1 LARNAVWRRNFGF
14 KEYMMII
21 TPLLQLAADKKASDL
36 FFSAGA
42 PINIKIDGV
51 AMPVNAQ
58 SLDGDTIKRIAYEMM
73 TEQQITEFELHMEM
87 NFSFRV
93 PSIGN
98 FRVNIFRQR
107 GDMAMVI
114 RYVRGQIQNVEDL
127 NLPTILKELIMD
139 KRGLVLVVGATGS
152 GKSST
157 LAAMIEYRNSTKSG
171 HILTI
176 EDPIEY
182 IFKHNKSIVN
192 QREVGTD
199 TVDYGSALVSAMR
212 EAPDVLMIGEIRD
225 RDTLKHAL
233 IFAQTGHLCLSTLHA
248 NNSYHALNRIVNFF
262 PYDARQS
269 VLSDLSMCLRAVIS
283 QRLIRNSEGKLV
295 PAVEVML
302 NSSLIADLIK
312 NDEIDKIRD
321 AMEQSVSPG
330 SQTFEQALYKLFK
343 AGKITKEEAL
353 RNADSASNLSS
364 LIDYSQ
370 NTSKMKAFDPSNTQ
384 PPSVDAAATAA
395 SSGKF
400 DGIKL
405 NLE

>member
-1 LARNAVWRRNFGF
+1 ML
-14 KEYMMII
+14 I
-21 TPLLQLAADKKASDL
+21 TPLLQLAADKQASDL
-36 FFSAGA
+36 FFSVGA

-51 AMPVNAQ
+51 AVPVNAQ
-58 SLDGDTIKRIAYEMM
+58 QMDAEAIKRIAYEMM
-73 TEQQITEFELHMEM
+73 SAEQIKEFERNMEM
-87 NFSFRV
+87 NFSFRE
-93 PSIGN
+93 PKIGN

-107 GDMAMVI
+107 GDIAIVI
-114 RYVRGQIQNVEDL
+114 RYVRGQILNVEDL
-127 NLPTILKELIMD
+127 HLPVVLKELIME
-139 KRGLVLVVGATGS
+139 KRGLILVVGATGS

-157 LAAMIEYRNSTKSG
+157 LAAMIEYRNQAKSG

-182 IFKHNKSIVN
+182 LFKHSKSIVN

-199 TVDYGSALVSAMR
+199 TVDYGSALISAMR

-283 QRLIRNSEGKLV
+283 QRLIRNNEGKLV
-295 PAVEVML
+295 PAVEVLL
-302 NSSLIADLIK
+302 NSALIADLIK
-312 NDEIDKIRD
+312 TDQIDRIRE
-321 AMEQSVSPG
+321 AMEQSVSVG
-330 SQTFEQALYKLFK
+330 AQTFERSLYKLFK
-343 AGKITKEEAL
+343 SGQITKEEAL

-370 NTSKMKAFDPSNTQ
+370 TTKMKAYDSAEL
-384 PPSVDAAATAA
+384 AAAETTKKPPTP
-395 SSGKF
+395 GKL
-400 DGIKL
+400 DEIKL

>member
-1 LARNAVWRRNFGF
+1 
-14 KEYMMII
+14 MIV
-21 TPLLQLAADKKASDL
+21 TPLLQLAADKNASDL
-36 FFSAGA
+36 FLSVGA
-42 PINIKIDGV
+42 PVNIKIDGI

-58 SLDGDTIKRIAYEMM
+58 ILDAESIKRIAYEMM
-73 TEQQITEFELHMEM
+73 TEHQIAQFELQMEM

-98 FRVNIFRQR
+98 FRVNVFRQR
-107 GDMAMVI
+107 GDMAVVI
-114 RYVRGQIQNVEDL
+114 RHVRGQILNVEDL
-127 NLPTILKELIMD
+127 HLPPVLSELIME
-139 KRGLVLVVGATGS
+139 KRGLVLVVGATSS

-157 LAAMIEYRNSTKSG
+157 LAAMIEHRNNTKSG

-199 TVDYGSALVSAMR
+199 TLDYGSALISAMR

-283 QRLIRNSEGKLV
+283 QRLIRNTEGKLV
-295 PAVEVML
+295 PAVEVLL
-302 NSSLIADLIK
+302 NSSLIAELIK
-312 NDEIDKIRD
+312 TDQIDRIRE
-321 AMEQSVSPG
+321 AMEQSVTPG

-343 AGKITKEEAL
+343 TGKISKEEAL

-370 NTSKMKAFDPSNTQ
+370 TSKMKAIDPATQ
-384 PPSVDAAATAA
+384 LAA
-395 SSGKF
+395 SKPAPTPVGKF